1 MIEPI
6 WAQQPE
12 EPDRWYG
19 RFHCYLL
26 LGSGRPLAGNAKRSL
41 LGCVHEEE
49 KAAKSPKKPCKTVPG
64 AWKEAAEKWQW
75 KERASSWDKHQR
87 DQEDLV
93 WQERRRQM
101 REKQWEMSQ
110 ALMAK
115 AEKMLQFPL
124 TTKELSE
131 DGQTVI
137 KPAKWGFRD
146 AAAMTQLAVAL
157 GRESSELWGDDLN
170 AAIMMVRK
178 YGFGLTDKFQLDEL
192 GMPTPTDFKRDEMSG

>member
-1 MIEPI
+1 MIEPT
-6 WAQQPE
+6 WVQQPE

-19 RFHCYLL
+19 RFHRYLL
-26 LGSGRPLAGNAKRSL
+26 MGSGRSL
-41 LGCVHEEE
+41 LGCLNQEEAQ
-49 KAAKSPKKPCKTVPG
+49 KGSKKLSQSLSG
-64 AWKEAAEKWQW
+64 AWREASNKWQW
-75 KERASSWDKHQR
+75 KERANSWDQHQR

-124 TTKELSE
+124 TTKEVSE
-131 DGQTVI
+131 DGRTVI

-157 GRESSELWGDDLN
+157 GRQSSELWGSDLN
-170 AAIMMVRK
+170 AAIAIVHK
-178 YGFGLTDKFQLDEL
+178 YGFGLTDKFKLDEL
-192 GMPTPTDFKRDEMSG
+192 GMPAPTSFKRDEMSG

>member
-1 MIEPI
+1 MIEPT
-6 WAQQPE
+6 WVQQPE

-19 RFHCYLL
+19 RFHRYLL
-26 LGSGRPLAGNAKRSL
+26 MGSGRSL
-41 LGCVHEEE
+41 LGCLNQEEAQ
-49 KAAKSPKKPCKTVPG
+49 KGSKKLSQSLSG
-64 AWKEAAEKWQW
+64 AWREASNKWQW
-75 KERASSWDKHQR
+75 KDRANSWDQHQR

-124 TTKELSE
+124 TTKEVSE
-131 DGQTVI
+131 DGKTVI

-157 GRESSELWGDDLN
+157 GRQSSELWGSDLN
-170 AAIMMVRK
+170 AAIAIVHK
-178 YGFGLTDKFQLDEL
+178 YGFGLTDKFKSDEL